1 MKSNL
6 QIARETLEK
15 LNQKLAIAKNGKI
28 IYMST
33 ESGVK
38 GLLKAIEEIQEELR
52 GASMADKIVGKA
64 AALLAIHAGINEVYA
79 ETISLNGLKTLE
91 KWKVKV
97 EYETLTPT
105 IMDKSGLKPCP
116 MEEATKNIETP
127 KEAYEKL
134 KSMSSSI
141 MKM

>member
-6 QIARETLEK
+6 QIAREALKK

-33 ESGVK
+33 ESGVR
-38 GLLKAIEEIQEELR
+38 GLLKAIEEAHEELR

-64 AALLAIHAGINEVYA
+64 AALLTVYAEINEVYA

-91 KWKVKV
+91 KWNVKV
-97 EYETLTPT
+97 EYETLTPI
-105 IMDKSGLKPCP
+105 IMDRTGLKPCP
-116 MEEATKNIETP
+116 MEEATMNIENP

-134 KSMSSSI
+134 KSI
-141 MKM
+141 TNKK